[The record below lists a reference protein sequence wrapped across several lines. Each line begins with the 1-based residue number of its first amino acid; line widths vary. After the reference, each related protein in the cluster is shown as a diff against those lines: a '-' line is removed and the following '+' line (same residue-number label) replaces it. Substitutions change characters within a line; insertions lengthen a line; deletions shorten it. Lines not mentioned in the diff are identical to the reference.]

1 MELPYK
7 WMAWSLGRPV
17 SSTNIFVHF
26 MLVSERICRCLFPPK
41 VGRMTQVGCFHWCG
55 SLLRLSH
62 CVGGIHTSNHAKSF
76 LFGSTGI
83 PFMDQQDQFLFW
95 MPTNRSN
102 GGLGG
107 VQSVSCGLSFLR
119 TETMQQNHTPD
130 LSAVKVF
137 HHTCATRV

>member
-62 CVGGIHTSNHAKSF
+62 CVGGFTLQITPNPSSSAAPAS
-76 LFGSTGI
+76 LS
-83 PFMDQQDQFLFW
+83 W
-95 MPTNRSN
+95 TNRIN
-102 GGLGG
+102 
-107 VQSVSCGLSFLR
+107 SFSGCQPTDQMVVWVGFNQFHVVYRFCELR
-119 TETMQQNHTPD
+119 RCNKITPD